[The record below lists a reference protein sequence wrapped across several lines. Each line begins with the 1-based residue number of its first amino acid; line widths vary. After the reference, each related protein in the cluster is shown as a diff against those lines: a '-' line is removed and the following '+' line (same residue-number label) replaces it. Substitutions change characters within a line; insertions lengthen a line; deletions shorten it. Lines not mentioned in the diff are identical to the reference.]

1 MKYRINNSSS
11 PENHTPGNVSV
22 EGNTDYKLA
31 VDVRN
36 VFFGYKK
43 KVPILNN
50 ISVQI
55 PKGMSKLLFK

>member
-1 MKYRINNSSS
+1 MNNSTS
-11 PENHTPGNVSV
+11 PENHTLGNGSV

-36 VFFGYKK
+36 VFFEYKK

-50 ISVQI
+50 ITIQI
-55 PKGMSKLLFK
+55 PKGMSNLLFK

>member
-1 MKYRINNSSS
+1 MDSST
-11 PENHTPGNVSV
+11 TPKISTRGNGSL
-22 EGNTDYKLA
+22 EGNTDYILA

-50 ISVQI
+50 ISIQI
-55 PKGMSKLLFK
+55 PKGMSNLLFK

>member
-1 MKYRINNSSS
+1 MSNSTS
-11 PENHTPGNVSV
+11 PENHTPGNGSV

-43 KVPILNN
+43 KVAILNN
-50 ISVQI
+50 ITIQI
-55 PKGMSKLLFK
+55 PKGMSNLLFK